1 MVFFQS
7 ETFQSYPD
15 SVLDFTVHNFSV
27 WHVSVLDISVSDVSV
42 LDISVSD
49 VSVLDISVW
58 NVQSQIFQ
66 SEMFQSWNF
75 QSQIFQSETLQSWGF
90 KFSLQV
96 LVALS
101 SKLRLGYF
109 CYLKIEVCC
118 LFSPQNWGKVAFV
131 NLKIEVMLPLLT
143 SILKFGVSLNCDLI
157 NFPNIFL
164 KLHCEYKTKPNIT

>member
-27 WHVSVLDISVSDVSV
+27 WHVSV

-90 KFSLQV
+90 KFSLQL

-131 NLKIEVMLPLLT
+131 NLKIEVMLI
-143 SILKFGVSLNCDLI
+143 SILKLSFNSFFNLFFGICILNIKHNL
-157 NFPNIFL
+157 
-164 KLHCEYKTKPNIT
+164 T